1 MSCWLSTLP
10 SQASP
15 SYPCLASLD
24 QITENEL
31 NICYRDMIT
40 DSREDLTNSV
50 AAVVKE
56 QKGKFRGLDCNRGTK
71 TVMKRWVS
79 IKLHPSKETPVS
91 RILQNLMHNDER
103 RQPREKEKEEV
114 IDHLESVS
122 WTLQRVYYYGETLLV
137 MTRDTSS
144 SFWEISMKEGAKQYL
159 W

>member
-24 QITENEL
+24 QTLYSLIINWA
-31 NICYRDMIT
+31 ICYRDMIT

-79 IKLHPSKETPVS
+79 IKLHPFKETLVS

-144 SFWEISMKEGAKQYL
+144 SFWEISMK
-159 W
+159 